1 MNLKVEVYGVEKLKR
16 FFSRGGRRMGS
27 EVLQCPL
34 CKEYP
39 RHTYR
44 SGLYW
49 CDTQGCPLKRF
60 KVTQRHW
67 NQLVSAILRFGMD
80 KYNEL
85 IMAVETKYPEE
96 TRHETALRYIRE
108 AEAR

>member
-1 MNLKVEVYGVEKLKR
+1 MNLKVKVYGAEKLKR
-16 FFSRGGRRMGS
+16 FFSRGGKMG
-27 EVLQCPL
+27 EEIPECPL
-34 CKEYP
+34 CRRYP

-60 KVTQRHW
+60 KVTLPHW
-67 NQLVSAILRFGMD
+67 VELVEVFNSWKD

-85 IMAVETKYPEE
+85 IMSVETKYDGE

-108 AEAR
+108 A